1 MFGHN
6 RRDRKRRLSFLKT
19 EFGGL
24 NMHGPWE
31 VSLFGTVAPL
41 EEVYCCNWMCAL
53 CRHGFEG
60 MYMLKL

>member
-41 EEVYCCNWMCAL
+41 EEVYSCNWMCVTVQAWL
-53 CRHGFEG
+53 
-60 MYMLKL
+60 